1 MYLTTFAT
9 MAQEDNTALEEKGLV
24 PVGIGKIQ
32 GRETHFFCGTFSQ
45 VEEAEAIAQQVREDL
60 GIALVITKM
69 VKKGGK

>member
-9 MAQEDNTALEEKGLV
+9 MEKDTIALENKGLV
-24 PVGIGKIQ
+24 PVGIGRIQ
-32 GRETHFFCGTFSQ
+32 GKDTLFYSGTFSHI
-45 VEEAEAIAQQVREDL
+45 EEAEALAKEVSEDL